1 MDKKIEFEEKLKQ
14 LEPALRAYAF
24 KLSQNSDDAK
34 DLVQETYMKAII
46 HSSKY
51 KSGTNLKGW
60 LFTIMY
66 NSFISIYR
74 KNKRKN
80 ALINAQNEKPATD
93 KIAVLGTFNMGELKF
108 INRDISAAINQLPDH
123 QRIIFEM
130 NTLGYK
136 YQEIAERFNLPLGT
150 IKTKIFN
157 AKKKLRNHLS
167 EYRKTY
173 SLSNHY

>member
-1 MDKKIEFEEKLKQ
+1 MDRKIEFQKELEQ
-14 LEPALRAYAF
+14 LEPALRAYAL

-51 KSGTNLKGW
+51 TSGTNLKGW

-74 KNKRKN
+74 KNKRK
-80 ALINAQNEKPATD
+80 
-93 KIAVLGTFNMGELKF
+93 
-108 INRDISAAINQLPDH
+108 
-123 QRIIFEM
+123 
-130 NTLGYK
+130 
-136 YQEIAERFNLPLGT
+136 
-150 IKTKIFN
+150 
-157 AKKKLRNHLS
+157 KLRNHLS

>member
-1 MDKKIEFEEKLKQ
+1 MDRKIEFQKELEQ
-14 LEPALRAYAF
+14 LEPALRAYAL

-51 KSGTNLKGW
+51 KVGTNLKGW

-80 ALINAQNEKPATD
+80 ALIDTQNKKSTID
-93 KIAVLGTFNMGELKF
+93 KTAMLGTFNLSELKF
-108 INRDISAAINQLPDH
+108 IKRDITAAINRLPDH

-157 AKKKLRNHLS
+157 ARKKLRNHLS

-173 SLSNHY
+173 SLSNQY